1 VATAV
6 GVYAVLAFKPLLLS
20 MVFFL
25 IIVAIT
31 RYVSLGSI
39 LTTLSYPLFVFLFKG
54 DVELIFLSLAI
65 FVLIALRHK
74 GNIERLI
81 KGKERKL
88 GERIG

>member
-1 VATAV
+1 MATAV